1 MKTLILNQAEYN
13 KMVSNPK
20 FDKIFLLNVKY
31 FFVMGNLRLYG
42 TTEQIDKFKEYLK

>member
-1 MKTLILNQAEYN
+1 MKTLILNQSEYN
-13 KMVSNPK
+13 KMVSNPR
-20 FDKIFLLNVKY
+20 FNAIFLQNVKC